1 MLFTFSDVIV
11 IVMIVAVIVF
21 TAVKMREKSD
31 KDPF

>member
-11 IVMIVAVIVF
+11 IVMIVTVIVF